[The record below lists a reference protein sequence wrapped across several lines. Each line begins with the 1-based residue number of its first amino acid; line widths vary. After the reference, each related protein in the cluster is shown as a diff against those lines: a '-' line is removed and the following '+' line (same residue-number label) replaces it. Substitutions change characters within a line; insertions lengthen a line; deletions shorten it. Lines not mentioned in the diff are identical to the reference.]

1 MKTAM
6 LVLWSKVES
15 FVFVAALKK
24 NQFVHVV
31 LYFLDLLL
39 SLQFTV
45 SASS

>member
-1 MKTAM
+1 MKIAM

-15 FVFVAALKK
+15 FVFVVALKK
-24 NQFVHVV
+24 KQFVHVV